1 MPLAIPLV
9 DTVTAGDLPDINDV
23 TAIDVAPDTSSL
35 PAILDSDIITLQR
48 EAEETAR
55 GATFYEGDFKLR
67 VDELRR
73 IITTNNSLVKP
84 WTPNTDFYA
93 QYTDPEG
100 LVHAPDI
107 VTHLGDI
114 YTVVVDFTSGVT
126 FSDYEGELVLD
137 RVTMDR
143 DLQYIELPFSAV
155 GPFLPNQ
162 TIGMYNTIARVL
174 LVKEVWDLPNT
185 FQPHPAGVEVSAFYC
200 NPEVTTNTVVTIYR
214 KDSAGADIAVGTI
227 TFDPLNNTTNYCV
240 GELVATAGGQFTI
253 NRNEILVA
261 KLTTVA
267 AELSW
272 VSLNMLGQTISV
284 RSPNFNIPV

>member
-23 TAIDVAPDTSSL
+23 TAIDAAPDYTSL
-35 PAILDSDIITLQR
+35 PAILESDIITLQR

-55 GATFYEGDFKLR
+55 ERVFYEGDFKLR

-114 YTVVVDFTSGVT
+114 YTVIVDFISGVT
-126 FSDYEGELVLD
+126 FSDYEGGLVLD

-162 TIGMYNTIARVL
+162 TIGMYNTIAGRL
-174 LVKEVWDLPNT
+174 RVKEVWDLPNT
-185 FQPHPAGVEVSAFYC
+185 FQPHFAGVHVSAFYC
-200 NPEVTTNTVVTIYR
+200 NPEITTNTVVTLYQMWY
-214 KDSAGADIAVGTI
+214 DGEEAVGTI
-227 TFDPLNNTTNYCV
+227 TFDPLNSDTNYCV
-240 GELVATAGGQFTI
+240 GELVATSDGEFII

-284 RSPNFNIPV
+284 RSPNFNVPE

>member
-9 DTVTAGDLPDINDV
+9 DTVTAGDLPDINHV
-23 TAIDVAPDTSSL
+23 TAIDVAPGYTSL

-55 GATFYEGDFKLR
+55 ERIFYEGDFKLR

-114 YTVVVDFTSGVT
+114 YTVIVDFTSGAT

-162 TIGMYNTIARVL
+162 TIGMYNTIARRL

-185 FQPHPAGVEVSAFYC
+185 FQPHFAGVHVSAFYC

-214 KDSAGADIAVGTI
+214 KASEGADIAVGTI
-227 TFDPLNNTTNYCV
+227 TFDPLNNNTNYCV
-240 GELVATAGGQFTI
+240 GELVATSDGEFTI
-253 NRNEILVA
+253 NRNAILVA

-284 RSPNFNIPV
+284 RSPNFNVPE